1 LAKVPAVNGTT
12 KERLLDVGMT
22 VGFLSLG
29 AAFLLN
35 LWGRPAASPTLP
47 VVDPKFTN
55 TATVRLSASELI
67 KSGEDAS
74 GLDCYAC
81 HEKNKTPHV
90 NVDTNGN
97 VILPKEHEEL
107 VMRHGRNN
115 LNNQCFN
122 CHDPEKLDQLK
133 TKDGKRLTWDE
144 TTKLCASCHGP
155 TYRDWEAGI
164 HGRPAGY
171 WNTNL
176 GAQTKVQCAS
186 CHHPHSPAF
195 PALNPAPGPHALHME
210 KTR

>member
-1 LAKVPAVNGTT
+1 MNGSIKQSMSAAIAAGAFLA
-12 KERLLDVGMT
+12 
-22 VGFLSLG
+22 LSV
-29 AAFLLN
+29 AFLLN
-35 LWGRPAASPTLP
+35 LWGRSVAPPALP
-47 VVDPKFTN
+47 EVDPKFTN
-55 TATVRLSASELI
+55 TAPVRLSASELI
-67 KSGEDAS
+67 KSGGDAS

-81 HEKNKTPHV
+81 HEKNKSPHV

-97 VILPKEHEEL
+97 VILPKEHEDL

-133 TKDGKRLTWDE
+133 TRDGKRLTWDE

-171 WNTNL
+171 WDQKV
-176 GAQTKVQCAS
+176 GPQTKVQCAS
-186 CHHPHSPAF
+186 CHHPHDPAF
-195 PALNPAPGPHALHME
+195 PSMNPAPGPHPLHTE
-210 KTR
+210 KRL